1 MSKLSSKT
9 RNKLPSSDFAEPGKR
24 KYPVND
30 KAHARNA
37 LARVS
42 QFGSP
47 AEKAAVKKKVKSK
60 FPSVAIG
67 GKKTKKSGKRKSAN
81 KKG

>member
-1 MSKLSSKT
+1 MATLSSLG
-9 RNKLPSSDFAEPGKR
+9 RRALASSEFAEPGKR

-47 AEKAAVKKKVKSK
+47 AEKAKVRAKVHRK
-60 FPSVAIG
+60 YPDIG
-67 GKKTKKSGKRKSAN
+67 QK
-81 KKG
+81 